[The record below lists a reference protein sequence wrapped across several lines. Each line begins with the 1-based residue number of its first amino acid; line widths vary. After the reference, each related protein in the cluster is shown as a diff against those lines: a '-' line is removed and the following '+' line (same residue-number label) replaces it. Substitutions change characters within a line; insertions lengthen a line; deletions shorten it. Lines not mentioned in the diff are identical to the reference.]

1 MQPYVSGLAERGV
14 EAIAIE
20 LPRRGRSV
28 VPAEKAVDSFREQ
41 VKPGD
46 AVGGHSYG
54 GRVAGLLA
62 ASSASTTADGG
73 PATDEAGPVAVV
85 FFSYP
90 LHPPGKPEAWEART
104 EHWPSIACPVLLMVG
119 DADPFVRPE
128 VLERAVQRLREV
140 ELVVV
145 PGGRH
150 GLHRSARF
158 PELLDRT
165 AAFLRR

>member
-1 MQPYVSGLAERGV
+1 MEPYVSGLAERGI

-41 VKPGD
+41 VRPGD
-46 AVGGHSYG
+46 AAGGHSYG

-62 ASSASTTADGG
+62 AASASGPTTSSDA
-73 PATDEAGPVAVV
+73 PVALVL
-85 FFSYP
+85 FSYP
-90 LHPPGKPEAWEART
+90 LHPPGKPDAWDART
-104 EHWPSIACPVLLMVG
+104 EHWSSIACPVLLMVG

-128 VLERAVQRLREV
+128 MLERAVQRLRQV
-140 ELVVV
+140 ELVIV

-150 GLHRSARF
+150 GLHRSSRF

>member
-1 MQPYVSGLAERGV
+1 MQPYVSGLAERGL

-20 LPRRGRSV
+20 LPRSGRSV

-41 VKPGD
+41 VRAGD

-62 ASSASTTADGG
+62 ASSPTG
-73 PATDEAGPVAVV
+73 PASDEAGPVAVV

-90 LHPPGKPEAWEART
+90 LHPPGKPEAWDART
-104 EHWPSIACPVLLMVG
+104 EHWSSIACPVLLMVG
-119 DADPFVRPE
+119 DADPFVRHE
-128 VLERAVQRLREV
+128 VLERAVQRLRQV

>member
-1 MQPYVSGLAERGV
+1 MQPYVSGLGQRGV
-14 EAIAIE
+14 EAVAIE

-28 VPAEKAVDSFREQ
+28 VPAEKAIDSFRDQ
-41 VKPGD
+41 LRPGD
-46 AVGGHSYG
+46 AAGGHSYG

-62 ASSASTTADGG
+62 AASANGSTTSEGV
-73 PATDEAGPVAVV
+73 PVALVL
-85 FFSYP
+85 FSYP
-90 LHPPGKPEAWEART
+90 LHPPGKPDAWDART
-104 EHWPSIACPVLLMVG
+104 KHWPSIACPVLLMVG

-128 VLERAVQRLREV
+128 MLERAAQRLRQV
-140 ELVVV
+140 ELVIV

-150 GLHRSARF
+150 GLHRSTHF

>member
-14 EAIAIE
+14 EAIAID

-41 VKPGD
+41 VTRGD
-46 AVGGHSYG
+46 AAGGHSYG
-54 GRVAGLLA
+54 GRVAGMLA
-62 ASSASTTADGG
+62 AAAASGPTTPGTA
-73 PATDEAGPVAVV
+73 PVALV

-90 LHPPGKPEAWEART
+90 LHPPGKPEAWDART

-119 DADPFVRPE
+119 DADPFVRKE
-128 VLERAVQRLREV
+128 MLERAVQRLRQV
-140 ELVVV
+140 ELVIV